1 MIGFDVLSRNGMKY
15 NDTIISNAVPKIS
28 GVYLVPGEEEPS
40 VLEVTVWIGALQPKV
55 FVVTPEKLC
64 FHHLHKLYPQI
75 RCGSSRKK
83 ELFDEYLNGC
93 YIDVLEKIQ
102 KGDL

>member
-1 MIGFDVLSRNGMKY
+1 MIGFDVPSRNGIYY
-15 NDTIISNAVPKIS
+15 NNDIISKAVSEIS
-28 GVYLVPGEEEPS
+28 GVYMVPGEEEPS

-55 FVVTPEKLC
+55 FIFTPEKLC

-83 ELFDEYLNGC
+83 ELFDEFLTSC
-93 YIDVLEKIQ
+93 YIDVLAKIQ